1 MAPNSSHLADAR
13 YGYDLVVST
22 TQESINAGLLQ
33 YLQNTS
39 ATQPYHHLLFLAD
52 NKGTPSVRLT
62 LAELLARTGNVNP
75 FEIPSGTSTTDP
87 RIQKLYGVRFV
98 CGIRLRT
105 GVPPGLMQSVPGKG
119 PQIKLPAP
127 IVELGNSANN
137 VSFNM
142 YCSDVTVISFHP
154 PGGYNDEGTWTWY
167 SQPSGT
173 PWYVTTRTDLTSE
186 NLDKTLNTP
195 YFNNNP
201 EQKKQLL
208 ARLNNLSGSAFSL
221 QQLLFNLDSAVAQT
235 TPKFVGVND
244 EEAEYLLGIGF
255 VKLWSDQAKEQGLPL
270 IGVTAVAQSP
280 DGSPLRLTSLTRYV
294 SPVLDPN
301 TGAIIR
307 NPTPLEISAT
317 TLNYLCATNGH
328 RLPGASSFSWNWIDP
343 QEISQS
349 SGVMAVKRDV
359 IAAYFVE
366 QMLPQAKKSCIEPW
380 TDVDAYNIIGGV
392 RYSWSFTRG
401 KTPTVRYHNDGA
413 TVASLS
419 YSHTARASD
428 SMAATHGELNITS
441 SYTCD
446 IVSGVWK
453 FLGMTLGETNE
464 IAITQNLKISVY
476 CQWAASGASA
486 NVVDKTLY
494 DVYVVSVDSNGNLK
508 TEPHPDPKKHT
519 LTDRSESGSA
529 SGIINFFTKINDLI
543 DDVKGKS
550 GDFLKASI
558 NPIPFDKLKSF
569 VFPGARVFSYKTA
582 AFSDYQDLVSLITY
596 VNPTDDQFG
605 RTAAILES
613 GPVTAEKSTQI
624 DEVPPMAVAI
634 EQARA
639 NGMLG
644 PALAVHQDVEHAQ
657 KDALST
663 TTERSGV
670 EPYVVESSAQ
680 GFTITAAES
689 AEKANGTSRPS
700 PVVAPASIP
709 MARGSLGGKF
719 QVSSI
724 TEMMLNYVQGQ
735 LVDPT
740 GEFRALQ
747 MANGSPLLFAIN
759 ASKAFNIFREVLG
772 ETQTGWVV
780 DDISSATVEKALGTG
795 ATVEAFGVNQ
805 SVMDEGTIGLGMAVR
820 KGGSDTLFL
829 SLSNAPDTTS
839 SWMSNPNWRA
849 FPFDAPKGPHPVHI
863 TKIMF
868 SETDQGIQYI
878 MVDILQ
884 NPSSSLK
891 TTARYIVDPSSTTTH
906 WIPHTLPFDVE
917 QGTYSSCIGRVAH
930 GMIDGIYTAGTV
942 QSAPQLA
949 YVPMFNLFGDAA
961 PMPTRLTLPGQTP
974 ATAIA
979 SMRNLDK
986 FSALYGTTDLY
997 AIGRSTLYRWAAD
1010 EQLKDGTAGKPIMT
1024 NGLLS
1029 GTDSLTAMTHD
1040 GIVTLFGKNGSNTVY
1055 YTSCPVLKLADS
1067 QAWSIPVP
1075 VLSNVERIASF
1086 CNVRD
1091 GGNTVFAAGGNRIQR
1106 VIQATNTESKIW
1118 QSQPITLSAPPQQK
1132 ALSFKSYTTTIKVTD
1147 TDGMLSPGTQV
1158 TLTTPSRTPV
1168 YIEGLYYILS
1178 PVPVVLKTN
1187 NAGQITI
1194 IQTTESIIGAVITA
1208 TVEGA
1213 TSIVNPMEQSFA
1225 KLSALTDRAA
1235 LRQAQ
1240 FTTNT
1245 IAGGVSGPKQTT
1257 PLISPS
1263 VTNEDV
1269 DSTAECIRK
1278 LKEAYVLTKKMSLSS
1293 TALADIGNVS
1303 DIAKTATF
1311 GLGDYIRVAAGDLFN
1326 WLRTGVNHVIQVIK
1340 DAASGVWQFVVNIAG
1355 KVYHAV
1361 LDTVGAIVGALEWVF
1376 NQIKTALED
1385 LIRFLEVLFQ
1395 WDDIKRTKQIM
1406 HNMIRFYLQNS
1417 VEGIKAVQS
1426 KFDASIAGAQM
1437 AVAEWSGM
1445 ENWNSLG
1452 DSAAKPPSGNATN
1465 PTKDHTPSSQMM
1477 ANHFQNNAHSMT
1489 FQGQLPKPSLVQNL
1503 LDDLMT
1509 AIAAE
1514 GKVFQETYNQLKDLA
1529 SDFLSLSLTDIL
1541 KRLAGILTET
1551 VLGTTQVVGDAL
1563 FNVIYHLSSSAID
1576 LLDTKIHIPILSDIL
1591 NAIGVPDISFLDLI
1605 TWIGAT
1611 GITVIYKLA
1620 NDGNAPFPDDG
1631 TSKTLINAR
1640 NWTEFATVFKP
1651 NSSPSISAKSTAMDI
1666 SGASMGSGLVKIS
1679 ESVGTLIYSSGH
1691 ALAGFVAFT
1700 GNFLFFAEAMDPSPD
1715 NVFGIPSAVIG
1726 VIGAVAAAGAD
1737 ALVAKMPLE
1746 NEAVDWIGKGTSAL
1760 TIASKLIFSGF
1771 VQDRL
1776 DAGGKLKF
1784 LKVDDNR
1791 QTGAIVNS
1799 CLVFPALFCTCF
1811 HFYELSK
1818 KPEGKE
1824 RSCAIIGET
1833 SQMVSCFGQ
1842 LAYTTAVLD
1851 PDPATRVVPAGVMAG
1866 CNIVLCGLE
1875 TGAALVL

>member
-1 MAPNSSHLADAR
+1 MAPNSSHLSDSKYR
-13 YGYDLVVST
+13 YDLVVAT

-33 YLQNTS
+33 YLQNTN
-39 ATQPYHHLLFLAD
+39 ANQPYQYLFYMVDEEGATKD
-52 NKGTPSVRLT
+52 RLT
-62 LAELLARTGNVNP
+62 LAQLLAKSGNVNP
-75 FEIPSGTSTTDP
+75 FDIPTDTPTTDP
-87 RIQKLYGVRFV
+87 RIEKLFDIRFQCGVRLRA
-98 CGIRLRT
+98 GI
-105 GVPPGLMQSVPGKG
+105 PPGLMQNVTGKG

-127 IVELGNSANN
+127 IVTLGNSANN
-137 VSFNM
+137 VIFNI
-142 YCSDVTVISFHP
+142 YCSDVSVIVFRP
-154 PGGYNDEGTWTWY
+154 PGGYNKGSWKWY

-173 PWYVTTRTDLTSE
+173 PWYVTTRTDITSE

-235 TPKFVGVND
+235 VPSFVGVD
-244 EEAEYLLGIGF
+244 DKEANHWLSLCF
-255 VKLWSDQAKEQGLPL
+255 ADLWAAESKEQGLPL
-270 IGVTAVAQSP
+270 VGVTAVAQYP
-280 DGSPLRLTSLTRYV
+280 DGSPLRLTGLTRYV
-294 SPVLDPN
+294 SPVLDPS
-301 TGAIIR
+301 TGAIIKD
-307 NPTPLEISAT
+307 PTPLEVSAT
-317 TLNYLCATNGH
+317 TLNYLCATGRH
-328 RLPGASSFSWNWIDP
+328 PLPGATSFSWNWIDP

-349 SGVMAVKRDV
+349 SGVMAVKRDI
-359 IAAYFVE
+359 IAAYFVD
-366 QMLPQAKKSCIEPW
+366 QMLPQARKSCIEPR
-380 TDVDAYNIIGGV
+380 TDVDAYDAFGGV
-392 RYSWSFTRG
+392 RYSWGFTRG
-401 KTPTVRYHNDGA
+401 MEPSVRYHNDGA
-413 TVASLS
+413 TVASLA
-419 YSHTARASD
+419 YSHETRASD
-428 SMAATHGELNITS
+428 SNIATYGELNITS
-441 SYTCD
+441 TYTCD

-453 FLGMTLGETNE
+453 FLGITLGATNE
-464 IAITQNLKISVY
+464 FAITHNLKISVY
-476 CQWAASGASA
+476 CQWAASGTSA

-508 TEPHPDPKKHT
+508 TDPRPDPKKHT
-519 LTDRSESGSA
+519 LTDKSESGDA
-529 SGIINFFTKINDLI
+529 SGIINFFIKINDLI

-550 GDFLKASI
+550 QDFLRASI
-558 NPIPFDKLKSF
+558 NPIPFDKLQNF
-569 VFPGARVFSYKTA
+569 VFPGARVFSYKSA
-582 AFSDYQDLVSLITY
+582 SFSDYQDLVSLITY
-596 VNPTDDQFG
+596 VNPTDDQFS
-605 RTAAILES
+605 RTAAIMEA
-613 GPVTAEKSTQI
+613 GPVTAEKSFQM
-624 DEVPPMAVAI
+624 DEVPAMAVAI

-639 NGMLG
+639 KGMLG

-657 KDALST
+657 KTAFST
-663 TTERSGV
+663 TTEQSGF
-670 EPYVVESSAQ
+670 EQCVVKSDAQ
-680 GFTITAAES
+680 GFTIVAAES
-689 AEKANGTSRPS
+689 GDKANGTSRPY
-700 PVVAPASIP
+700 PLAARASIP
-709 MARGSLGGKF
+709 MPGSSLGGRL
-719 QVSSI
+719 QISSI

-735 LVDPT
+735 LVDPR

-747 MANGSPLLFAIN
+747 MANGTPLLFAIN
-759 ASKAFNIFREVLG
+759 ASKALNIFREVLG
-772 ETQTGWVV
+772 ESQTGWVV
-780 DDISSATVEKALGTG
+780 DDISSATVEQAFGTG

-829 SLSNAPDTTS
+829 SLSNAPDSTS
-839 SWMSNPNWRA
+839 SWTSHPSWRA
-849 FPFDAPKGPHPVHI
+849 FPFDAPKGPHPVQI

-891 TTARYIVDPSSTTTH
+891 TTVRYIVDPSSTTTH

-917 QGTYSSCIGRVAH
+917 KGTYSSCIGRVAH

-942 QSAPQLA
+942 QGAPQLA
-949 YVPMFNLFGDAA
+949 YVPIFNLSGDAA
-961 PMPTRLTLPGQTP
+961 PMATRLTLPSQTP
-974 ATAIA
+974 AMAIA
-979 SMRNLDK
+979 SMRHIDK

-997 AIGRSTLYRWAAD
+997 AIGKSTLYRWAAD

-1024 NGLLS
+1024 NELLS

-1040 GIVTLFGKNGSNTVY
+1040 ETITLSD
-1055 YTSCPVLKLADS
+1055 P
-1067 QAWSIPVP
+1067 QAWRIPVP
-1075 VLSNVERIASF
+1075 ILSNVERIASF
-1086 CNVRD
+1086 CNIRD

-1132 ALSFKSYTTTIKVTD
+1132 ALSFRSYTTTIKVTD

-1158 TLTTPSRTPV
+1158 TMTTPSRTPV

-1178 PVPVVLKTN
+1178 PVPVVLNTN

-1194 IQTTESIIGAVITA
+1194 IQATESIIGTLITA

-1213 TSIVNPMEQSFA
+1213 TSIVNPMEQSLA

-1235 LRQAQ
+1235 LRRAE

-1245 IAGGVSGPKQTT
+1245 IAGGVRGPKQTA

-1263 VTNEDV
+1263 VTNEDL

-1278 LKEAYVLTKKMSLSS
+1278 LKEAYVSTNKMPLSS
-1293 TALADIGNVS
+1293 TAPAAIRNAP
-1303 DIAKTATF
+1303 DIARTATF

-1340 DAASGVWQFVVNIAG
+1340 DVASGAWQFVVNIAG

-1361 LDTVGAIVGALEWVF
+1361 LDSVSAIVGALEWVF

-1385 LIRFLEVLFQ
+1385 LIQFLEVLFQ

-1417 VEGIKAVQS
+1417 VEGIRDVQR

-1489 FQGQLPKPSLVQNL
+1489 FQGQLPKPSLVQSL
-1503 LDDLMT
+1503 LGDLMT
-1509 AIAAE
+1509 ALAAE

-1529 SDFLSLSLTDIL
+1529 SDLLSLSLTDVL
-1541 KRLAGILTET
+1541 RRLAGILTET

-1576 LLDTKIHIPILSDIL
+1576 LLDTKIHVPILSDIL
-1591 NAIGVPDISFLDLI
+1591 NGIGVPDISFLDLI

-1620 NDGNAPFPDDG
+1620 NDGNAPFPDNV
-1631 TSKTLINAR
+1631 TSRTLINAR

-1651 NSSPSISAKSTAMDI
+1651 NSSPSLSAKATAIDI

-1691 ALAGFVAFT
+1691 ALAGFVAFA

-1760 TIASKLIFSGF
+1760 TITSKLVFSGF

-1799 CLVFPALFCTCF
+1799 CFVFPALFCTCF

>member
-1 MAPNSSHLADAR
+1 MAPNSSHLADEKYR
-13 YGYDLVVST
+13 YDLVVST

-39 ATQPYHHLLFLAD
+39 TTQPYQYLFYMAD
-52 NKGTPSVRLT
+52 QQGATTVRLT
-62 LAELLARTGNVNP
+62 LTELLSKSGNVNP
-75 FEIPSGTSTTDP
+75 FDIPNDTDTTDP
-87 RIQKLYGVRFV
+87 RIQKLFAARFV
-98 CGIRLRT
+98 CGVRLRA
-105 GVPPGLMQSVPGKG
+105 GVPPGLVQSVPGKG
-119 PQIKLPAP
+119 PQIRLPAP
-127 IVELGNSANN
+127 IVTLGRSADN
-137 VSFNM
+137 VIFNM
-142 YCSDVTVISFHP
+142 YCSDVTLISFRP
-154 PGGYNDEGTWTWY
+154 SGGYNPGTWKWY

-173 PWYVTTRTDLTSE
+173 PWYVSTRTDITSQ
-186 NLDKTLNTP
+186 NLNKDLDTP
-195 YFNNNP
+195 YFNKNP
-201 EQKKQLL
+201 ELKKQLL

-221 QQLLFNLDSAVAQT
+221 QQLLFNLDSAVSQT
-235 TPKFVGVND
+235 VPSFVGVGD
-244 EEAEYLLGIGF
+244 KDASHLLGLAF
-255 VKLWSDQAKEQGLPL
+255 ADLWASEAKEQGLPL
-270 IGVTAVAQSP
+270 VGVTAVAQYP
-280 DGSPLRLTSLTRYV
+280 DGSPLRLTGLLRSV
-294 SPVLDPN
+294 SPVVDSS
-301 TGAIIR
+301 TGAPID
-307 NPTPLEISAT
+307 NPSQLQTSAT
-317 TLNYLCATNGH
+317 TLNYLCATGG
-328 RLPGASSFSWNWIDP
+328 RSVPGASSFSWNWIEP
-343 QEISQS
+343 QDISQS
-349 SGVMAVKRDV
+349 SGVMSVKRDV

-366 QMLPQAKKSCIEPW
+366 QMLPQAKKSCIKPW
-380 TDVDAYNIIGGV
+380 TDVDAYDIVGGV
-392 RYSWSFTRG
+392 SYYWSFARG
-401 KTPTVRYHNDGA
+401 QQPSVTYHKSGA

-419 YSHTARASD
+419 YSDVARASD
-428 SMAATHGELNITS
+428 SMALTHGELNITS
-441 SYTCD
+441 TYTCD
-446 IVSGVWK
+446 FVSGK
-453 FLGMTLGETNE
+453 LKLFGMTFGEANE
-464 IAITQNLKISVY
+464 VTITQHLKVSVY

-486 NVVDKTLY
+486 NVVDKILSDAY
-494 DVYVVSVDSNGNLK
+494 LVSVDSHGSLSMVS
-508 TEPHPDPKKHT
+508 HPDPKKHT
-519 LTDRSESGSA
+519 LTDNSQSGSA
-529 SGIINFFTKINDLI
+529 SGIINFFTHINDLI
-543 DDVKGKS
+543 DDVRGKS
-550 GDFLKASI
+550 GDFLGASI
-558 NPIPFDKLKSF
+558 NPIRFDQLKSF

-582 AFSDYQDLVSLITY
+582 SFSDYQDLVSLITY
-596 VNPTDDQFG
+596 INPTDDQFG
-605 RTAAILES
+605 RTAPIMEADT
-613 GPVTAEKSTQI
+613 VTAEKPMQL
-624 DEVPPMAVAI
+624 DEVSPMAVAI

-639 NGMLG
+639 KGMLG
-644 PALAVHQDVEHAQ
+644 PVPAVHQDVEHAQ
-657 KDALST
+657 KAALST
-663 TTERSGV
+663 KTEQSGV
-670 EPYVVESSAQ
+670 EPFVVKSNAQ
-680 GFTITAAES
+680 GFTITAAKS
-689 AEKANGTSRPS
+689 AEKANGTSRPFPLAA
-700 PVVAPASIP
+700 PVSIP
-709 MARGSLGGKF
+709 IPTGSLGGKF

-747 MANGSPLLFAIN
+747 MANGTPLLFAIN
-759 ASKAFNIFREVLG
+759 ASKSLNIFREVLG
-772 ETQTGWVV
+772 ESQTGWVV
-780 DDISSATVEKALGTG
+780 DDISSATVEQAFGTG

-839 SWMSNPNWRA
+839 SWTSHPSWRA
-849 FPFDAPKGPHPVHI
+849 FPFDAPKGPHPVQI

-878 MVDILQ
+878 MVDILE

-917 QGTYSSCIGRVAH
+917 KGTYSSCIGRVAQ

-942 QSAPQLA
+942 QGAPQLV
-949 YVPMFNLFGDAA
+949 YVPMFNLSGDAA
-961 PMPTRLTLPGQTP
+961 PMPTRLTLPGQTH

-979 SMRNLDK
+979 SMRHIDK
-986 FSALYGTTDLY
+986 SSALYGSTDLY
-997 AIGRSTLYRWAAD
+997 AIGKSTLYRWAAD
-1010 EQLKDGTAGKPIMT
+1010 EQLRDGTAGKPIMT
-1024 NGLLS
+1024 NELLS

-1075 VLSNVERIASF
+1075 ILSNVERIASF
-1086 CNVRD
+1086 CNIRD

-1147 TDGMLSPGTQV
+1147 TDGIVSPGTQV

-1194 IQTTESIIGAVITA
+1194 IQATESIIGSVITA

-1235 LRQAQ
+1235 LRQAH
-1240 FTTNT
+1240 FTSNT

-1263 VTNEDV
+1263 ATNEDV

-1293 TALADIGNVS
+1293 TAPAAIENVS

-1355 KVYHAV
+1355 KVYHTV

-1417 VEGIKAVQS
+1417 VEDIKAVQR

-1700 GNFLFFAEAMDPSPD
+1700 GNFLFFAEA
-1715 NVFGIPSAVIG
+1715 IG